1 MSDADDKRKRLAL
14 DHAQRVSRAR
24 DAAAWSAAS
33 EERERI
39 ALEERTR
46 RERIEQA
53 NAELVA
59 VEAARLEVAGAID
72 DVEAAKA
79 RDLEHGE
86 PYVLRSH
93 LPEAVE
99 AAAEDAARERARVRR

>member
-39 ALEERTR
+39 ALEERAR
-46 RERIEQA
+46 RERLEA
-53 NAELVA
+53 ADAELVA
-59 VEAARLEVAGAID
+59 VEAARHEVAAAID
-72 DVEAAKA
+72 DVEAAKV

-86 PYVLRSH
+86 PYILVSH
-93 LPEAVE
+93 RPDALE
-99 AAAEDAARERARVRR
+99 AAREDAERERAKVKR